1 MLIDWFTVIAQI
13 VNFLILVYLLKRF
26 LYKPILNAIDERE
39 QRIASQLEDAA
50 KQKADATKER
60 EQFEHLNQDLNEKK
74 ETLLKE
80 AQTTAETERQ
90 RLLDKAKKEYSSL
103 RKNLHESLDAEKTS
117 LNGELRRRTQ
127 QEVFDI
133 SRKVLTDLA
142 GTTLEGQ
149 IARVFLQKL
158 NSLGKDEADQL
169 RSSFKTM
176 EPLTVRS
183 AFDLSPEQ
191 QSAFA
196 EAIKKLL
203 GDGAQVQFRT
213 SPEEVGGI
221 ELSAGGYKIA
231 WTIAEYLDGLEQRIT
246 RMEEES

>member
-133 SRKVLTDLA
+133 SRKVLSDLA
-142 GTTLEGQ
+142 GTTLESQ
-149 IARVFLQKL
+149 IATVFLQKL
-158 NSLGKDEADQL
+158 NNLGKDEADQL
-169 RSSFKTM
+169 RSSFKTT
-176 EPLTVRS
+176 EPLIVRS
-183 AFDLSPEQ
+183 AFDLSPEL
-191 QSAFA
+191 QSTFA

-203 GDGAQVQFRT
+203 GAGAQVQFRN
-213 SPEEVGGI
+213 SPEGVGGI
-221 ELSAGGYKIA
+221 EISAGGYKIA
-231 WTIAEYLDGLEQRIT
+231 WTIAEYLDGLEQRIA
-246 RMEEES
+246 RMEEGS